1 MNLVRHRKPQW
12 VGRFI
17 TALLLGLLQACSQSS
32 DSSASQQSAASISYV
47 TPQVAMPLLEQA
59 VQVLDVRTD
68 AEWEA
73 GHLTEAQ
80 HWPIAQLQQS
90 NPESLL
96 DPDKP
101 VLVYCK
107 SGGRASKAGQHLVE
121 AGFSQVYVVS
131 PGGYSHLAEAGGAT
145 AR

>member
-1 MNLVRHRKPQW
+1 
-12 VGRFI
+12 
-17 TALLLGLLQACSQSS
+17 
-32 DSSASQQSAASISYV
+32 
-47 TPQVAMPLLEQA
+47 MPLLEQD
-59 VQVLDVRTD
+59 VLVLDVRTD
-68 AEWEA
+68 AEWKA

-90 NPESLL
+90 KPASVL

-107 SGGRASKAGQHLVE
+107 SGGRASKAGQQLVE

-131 PGGYSHLAEAGGAT
+131 PGGYSHLAEAGAAT